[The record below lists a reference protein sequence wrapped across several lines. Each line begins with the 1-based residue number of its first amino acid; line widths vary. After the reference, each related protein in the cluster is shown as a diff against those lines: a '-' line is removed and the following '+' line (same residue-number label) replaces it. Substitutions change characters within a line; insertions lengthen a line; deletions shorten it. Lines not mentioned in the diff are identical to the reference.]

1 MGHRA
6 PGGRVEAIARCAD
19 NSKLRESWVMRRP
32 VTALCAFAVLGVM
45 AILGVGCAE
54 NSSTSTSS
62 IRVFAASSMTDVL
75 PEIATL
81 FEERESVGVQFSFA
95 GSSALREQIL
105 DGADADVFI
114 SANLSVMEVLVDA
127 GVIEQEPVV
136 IAENGLT
143 IAVPVGNPASVTGL
157 ADFENGSL
165 ALGVCAAGV
174 PCGDLATRVF
184 DAGGI
189 TPQVDTNEAN
199 VRALLTKAEL
209 AELDAALVY
218 RTDVVSSAE
227 VDEVPLPP
235 HIALLGTTY
244 AAGVLT
250 GSGDA
255 ADAFVEFLR
264 SAEAIEVFT
273 SAGFD
278 QP

>member
-1 MGHRA
+1 MGHMA
-6 PGGRVEAIARCAD
+6 PGGRFEAIARCAE

-45 AILGVGCAE
+45 GVLGVGCAG
-54 NSSTSTSS
+54 NASRSTSS

-127 GVIEQEPVV
+127 GLIEQDPMA
-136 IAENGLT
+136 IAGNGLT

-157 ADFENGSL
+157 ADFEDGSL
-165 ALGVCAAGV
+165 TLGVCSPGV

-184 DAGGI
+184 DAERI

-199 VRALLTKAEL
+199 VRALLTKVEL
-209 AELDAALVY
+209 GELDAALVY

-227 VDEVPLPP
+227 VAEVPLPSDA
-235 HIALLGTTY
+235 ALLGTTY

-250 GSGDA
+250 GSTDA
-255 ADAFVEFLR
+255 ADAFVEFLG

-273 SAGFD
+273 KAGFD